1 MKLLITVGKGAADMV
16 DKCKKVTSIHKNVES
31 IEQCKKKWVAR
42 GCCEE
47 DGHIKF
53 PSGGTVHFE
62 LLTGIKGSKITS
74 VIMDDI
80 LAMEVSV

>member
-1 MKLLITVGKGAADMV
+1 MKLPITVGKGAADMV
-16 DKCKKVTSIHKNVES
+16 AKCKKVISIHKNVES

-42 GCCEE
+42 GCSEE

-53 PSGGTVHFE
+53 PSGGTVHFG

-80 LAMEVSV
+80 LAMDVSG